1 MSRIFD
7 ATSENFAELVIQG
20 SASRYIL
27 VDFWAPWC
35 NPCQQ
40 LKPMLEALTAEYDF
54 TLVKVNTEEEQ
65 EIAAQMAI
73 RGIPDVRLYKE
84 GVEVDRFSGAL
95 PEAEVRTFLE
105 KHLPSALDG
114 KIEAAMAQAAAGDGE
129 EATAAFNA
137 LLGAN
142 PESGKVKLAAA
153 RYLIAAGKG
162 DDAMTVLRAIK
173 PGEAEYN
180 TAQAMLAMGELHQ
193 ACSNI
198 ENSEG
203 LDRLYAEAAC
213 ATVAE
218 EYEKAFDTFL
228 QIILKDKG
236 YNDGAARKAMVIL
249 FDALGRDNP
258 MVQTYTRRLAMYLH

>member
-1 MSRIFD
+1 MSNIFD
-7 ATSENFAELVIQG
+7 ATAENFAELVIKG

-65 EIAAQMAI
+65 EIAAQLGI
-73 RGIPDVRLYKE
+73 RGIPDVRLYKD

-95 PEAEVRTFLE
+95 PEGEVRAFLE

-114 KIEAAMAQAAAGDGE
+114 EIEAAMMLAANGDE
-129 EATAAFNA
+129 ERATAAFNQ
-137 LLGAN
+137 LLAAN
-142 PESGKVKLAAA
+142 PESSKLKLAAA
-153 RYLIAAGKG
+153 KFLIQSDKG
-162 DDAMTVLRAIK
+162 DDAMTVLRTIK
-173 PGEAEYN
+173 PGDAEYEA
-180 TAQAMLAMGELHQ
+180 AQAMLAMGELHQ
-193 ACSNI
+193 ACGRL
-198 ENSEG
+198 EGSEG

-213 ATVAE
+213 AAVAG
-218 EYEKAFDTFL
+218 EYEKAFDTLL
-228 QIILKDKG
+228 QIILKEKG
-236 YNDGAARKAMVIL
+236 YNDGAARKAMVTL

-258 MVQTYTRRLAMYLH
+258 LVQTYTRRLAMYLN